1 MSRWGFPVTHAAK
14 STDLAKSDLAKSAI
28 DAVPTVVS
36 TDITQPTDMTMH
48 ARTTPVPRK
57 SGVERYFRKARDRA
71 LREATVPSVQAAGG
85 VPEAATQGDAGGAST
100 SASQADAIRQALQV
114 AENEGWKYR
123 DCVQRNSP
131 DR

>member
-71 LREATVPSVQAAGG
+71 LREARSTHAG
-85 VPEAATQGDAGGAST
+85 VAPEAATQGDPAGAST